1 MPVFSA
7 YNFGCR
13 LNQAELSSWI
23 REFKNRGFIYS
34 PQKENI
40 DFLIVHTCTLTKK
53 ADSEIRRL
61 IRHLKRENPNL
72 KIIVAGCMV
81 HTHREFFEKH
91 NVDLIF
97 DNIEKNDLVDKSIK
111 YFNLQSDIPTVKQGK
126 YLSRGFLKIED
137 GCNYGCTYCI
147 IPYVRGKAVSI
158 SEDRIEN
165 NLKSLIEK
173 GYREIVITG
182 VNIAFYK
189 MEDGIK
195 NGFLNL
201 LKRLVKIRGDYY
213 LRLTSLDPRL
223 MNDKLMDFL
232 INEDKIAS
240 HFHISIQNGSEK
252 VLKKMGRWVPIKK
265 YYEILETLNKKRDVL
280 LSADYI
286 VGFSGEDDVEFGK
299 GRKFLENSQLNYLHI
314 FRFSPREGT
323 PAEKMKHP
331 PQRIAK
337 ERYDILKDFHRK
349 RYGDFISS
357 KMGKEFR
364 AIVISKNKA
373 LTENYINTKV
383 SVSAQKSGNM
393 IKVKILREENLKAIG
408 EIVKNHN

>member
-34 PQKENI
+34 PKKDSI
-40 DFLIVHTCTLTKK
+40 DFLIVHTCTLTKR

-61 IRHLKRENPNL
+61 IRHLKREKPNL
-72 KIIVAGCMV
+72 KVIVAGCMV
-81 HTHREFFEKH
+81 HTHREFFKKN
-91 NVDLIF
+91 NVDLIL
-97 DNIEKNDLVDKSIK
+97 DNTEKNDLVDKTIK
-111 YFNLQSDIPTVKQGK
+111 YFNLQSDIQRVNKEK
-126 YLSRGFLKIED
+126 YLSRGFLKIAD

-182 VNIAFYK
+182 VNIAFYR
-189 MEDGIK
+189 MEEGIK

-201 LKRLVKIRGDYY
+201 LKRLVKVRGDFY

-252 VLKKMGRWVPIKK
+252 VLKRMGRWVPIKK
-265 YYEILETLNKKRDVL
+265 YYEILEKLNKKRDVL

-286 VGFSGEDDVEFGK
+286 VGFSGEDDVEFEKGK
-299 GRKFLENSQLNYLHI
+299 KFLENSQLNYLHI

-323 PAEKMKHP
+323 PAAKMKHP

-337 ERYDILKDFHRK
+337 ERYDILKEFHRK

-357 KMGKEFR
+357 KIGKELR
-364 AIVISKNKA
+364 AILISKNRA
-373 LTENYINTKV
+373 LTENYINTKI
-383 SVSAQKSGNM
+383 SISTQESGDIVN
-393 IKVKILREENLKAIG
+393 VKIIKEENLKALG
-408 EIVKNHN
+408 EIL

>member
-40 DFLIVHTCTLTKK
+40 DFLIVHTCTLTKR

-61 IRHLKRENPNL
+61 IRHLKRENPDL

-81 HTHREFFEKH
+81 HTHREFFKKN

-97 DNIEKNDLVDKSIK
+97 DNTEKNNLVNKTISN
-111 YFNLQSDIPTVKQGK
+111 FNFHANISPVNHEK
-126 YLSRGFLKIED
+126 YLSRGFLKIAD
-137 GCNYGCTYCI
+137 GCDYGCSYCI
-147 IPYVRGKAVSI
+147 IPYVRGRAVSFP
-158 SEDRIEN
+158 EERIEH
-165 NLKSLIEK
+165 NLRGLLDE

-189 MEDGIK
+189 MEEGIK

-201 LKRLVKIRGDYY
+201 LKRLVKLRGDFY

-232 INEDKIAS
+232 VNEDKIAS

-252 VLKKMGRWVPIKK
+252 VLKRMRRWVPIKR
-265 YYEILETLNKKRDVL
+265 YYEILETLDKKRDVL

-286 VGFSGEDDVEFGK
+286 VGFSGEDDVEFEK
-299 GRKFLENSQLNYLHI
+299 GRKFLENSSLNYLHI

-323 PAEKMKHP
+323 TAAKMKHP

-337 ERYDILKDFHRK
+337 ERYNVLKEFHRK
-349 RYGDFISS
+349 RYENFITS
-357 KMGKEFR
+357 KIGKELR
-364 AIVISKNKA
+364 AILIGKNKA
-373 LTENYINTKV
+373 LTENYINTKI
-383 SVSAQKSGNM
+383 SSSARESGEM
-393 IKVKILREENLKAIG
+393 VKIKILKEENLKARG
-408 EIVKNHN
+408 KIVRNS

>member
-1 MPVFSA
+1 MAVFSA

-34 PQKENI
+34 PKKDNI
-40 DFLIVHTCTLTKK
+40 DFLIVHTCTLTRR

-61 IRHLKRENPNL
+61 IRHLKREKPNL

-81 HTHREFFEKH
+81 HTHREFFKKN
-91 NVDLIF
+91 NVDLIL
-97 DNIEKNDLVDKSIK
+97 DNNEKNDLVDKTIK

-126 YLSRGFLKIED
+126 YLSRGFLKIAD

-189 MEDGIK
+189 MEEGIK

-201 LKRLVKIRGDYY
+201 LKRLVKVRGDFY

-223 MNDKLMDFL
+223 MNDKLVDFL

-252 VLKKMGRWVPIKK
+252 VLKRMGRWVPIKK
-265 YYEILETLNKKRDVL
+265 YYEILEKLNKKRDVL

-286 VGFSGEDDVEFGK
+286 VGFSGEDDVEFEK

-314 FRFSPREGT
+314 FRFSPRGGT
-323 PAEKMKHP
+323 PAAKMKHP

-337 ERYDILKDFHRK
+337 ERYDILKEFHRK

-357 KMGKEFR
+357 KIGKELR
-364 AIVISKNKA
+364 AILISKNRA
-373 LTENYINTKV
+373 LTENYINTKI
-383 SVSAQKSGNM
+383 SFSTQESGDIVN
-393 IKVKILREENLKAIG
+393 VKIIKEENLRAVG
-408 EIVKNHN
+408 EIL